1 MGAGHAHGPSL
12 VPGERPDL
20 TRFAWLSIATALVTM
35 AAKLVAYQLTGS
47 VGLLSDAA
55 ESVVNLVAAFVA
67 LIALSV
73 AARPADEAHPFG
85 HTKAE
90 YFSAAVEGLLIVVA
104 AVAIIWA
111 AVARFVRPQ
120 PLENVG
126 VGLAVALGAA
136 VLNGAVA
143 IILLRAGRRHRSIT
157 LEADGRHLLTDVW
170 TTGGVLVAV
179 LLVALTGWLRL
190 DPLIAFVV
198 GCNIIW
204 MGWHLIRRSLDGL
217 LDRALPAADL
227 AVLQGVFDLHRT
239 PDVEFHALRTRE
251 AGHRRFVSV
260 HVQVPGAWTVQ
271 QGHDLAH
278 EVEDEIRDRLQ
289 ACEVDTHIEPL
300 GTESGPDADPA
311 CVTPVG
317 DPHPHEHEHPHPRG

>member
-1 MGAGHAHGPSL
+1 MGSGHAHGPGL
-12 VPGERPDL
+12 VPRERSDL
-20 TRFAWLSIATALVTM
+20 TRFAWLSIGTALVTM

-67 LIALSV
+67 LIALHV
-73 AARPADEAHPFG
+73 AARPADDAHPYG

-111 AVARFVRPQ
+111 AVERFVHPQ
-120 PLENVG
+120 QLENVG
-126 VGLAVALGAA
+126 VGLAVSLGAA
-136 VLNGAVA
+136 VLNGVVAVV
-143 IILLRAGRRHRSIT
+143 LLRAGRRHRSIT
-157 LEADGRHLLTDVW
+157 LEADGQHLLTDVW
-170 TTGGVLVAV
+170 TSAGVVVAV
-179 LLVALTGWLRL
+179 VLVALTGWLRL
-190 DPLIAFVV
+190 DPLIAFAV

-204 MGWHLIRRSLDGL
+204 AGWGLIRRSLDGL
-217 LDRALPAADL
+217 LDRSLPGPELATL
-227 AVLQGVFDLHRT
+227 HAVLDRHRG

-260 HVQVPGAWTVQ
+260 HVMVPGAWSVQ

-278 EVEDEIRDRLQ
+278 VVEDEIRAELH
-289 ACEVDTHIEPL
+289 ACEVDTHIEPR
-300 GTESGPDADPA
+300 EDAA
-311 CVTPVG
+311 AHAGEGLAT
-317 DPHPHEHEHPHPRG
+317 